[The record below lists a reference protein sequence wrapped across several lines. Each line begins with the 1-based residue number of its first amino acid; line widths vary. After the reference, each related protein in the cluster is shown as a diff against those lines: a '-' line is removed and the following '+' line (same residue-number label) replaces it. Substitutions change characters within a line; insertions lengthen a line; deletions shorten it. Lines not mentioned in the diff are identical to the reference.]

1 MFWEGDDQAK
11 AQRIG
16 KELLGRDVEWQEHGE
31 MQEPPLG
38 LTAGS
43 LRAVWK
49 DKMMGLGGL
58 GSREG

>member
-1 MFWEGDDQAK
+1 
-11 AQRIG
+11 
-16 KELLGRDVEWQEHGE
+16 
-31 MQEPPLG
+31 MQEPPPG

-43 LRAVWK
+43 LNAVWK